1 MVARTERIRLPLWL
15 RGKKSA
21 YKAGDVEDKASIPGL
36 RRSPGEG
43 NANPCQCSFW
53 ENPMD
58 RGAWWAMV
66 HGVEELDM
74 IEATEHRAHT
84 ERIQQSAL

>member
-21 YKAGDVEDKASIPGL
+21 YKAGDAEDKAWIPGL
-36 RRSPGEG
+36 RTSPGEG
-43 NANPCQCSFW
+43 NANPRQCSFG

-74 IEATEHRAHT
+74 TEATEHRAHT